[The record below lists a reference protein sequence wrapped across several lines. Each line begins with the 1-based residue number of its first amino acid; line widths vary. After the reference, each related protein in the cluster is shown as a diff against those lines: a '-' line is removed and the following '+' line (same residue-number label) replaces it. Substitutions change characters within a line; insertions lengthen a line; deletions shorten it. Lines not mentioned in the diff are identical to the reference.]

1 MKESRAWHLG
11 RDRLGRQGTAKVE
24 KQVERSKKHTCSPE
38 LKKREFSEVLG
49 GLVEANPE
57 QQAI

>member
-1 MKESRAWHLG
+1 MKESRAQHLG

-24 KQVERSKKHTCSPE
+24 KQVERSRKHIFNPE

-49 GLVEANPE
+49 GMVEAE
-57 QQAI
+57 RKQQAI